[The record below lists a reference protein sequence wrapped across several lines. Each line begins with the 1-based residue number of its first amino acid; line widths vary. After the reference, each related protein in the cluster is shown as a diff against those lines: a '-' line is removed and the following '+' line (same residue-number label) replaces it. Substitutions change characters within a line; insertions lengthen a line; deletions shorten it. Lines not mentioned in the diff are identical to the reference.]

1 MLATFVSPDASA
13 HPAAVLRRVGAQ
25 LGLTDRLRS
34 ATPSDK
40 STRRELILVTTGLVV
55 SVAIVLYRQLLDW
68 YGVPDPGD
76 PLFSMWRIGWVA
88 HQVVADPRHLF
99 DANIFYPEPRTLTYS
114 DSMLLPALASAPLV
128 WMGVPL
134 AVVYTLLLLS
144 TFVLSGIAT
153 YMLARA
159 LSLSPG
165 ASWIAA
171 LLFAFC
177 QYRFEHYSHLE
188 LQMTQWMPLTLLAAL
203 RLLST
208 GAPRYFVYLAL
219 AAAAQWYSSMYYGV
233 FLTIYA
239 GVFVLVLAAVWRP
252 GWARLI
258 AASSALACGLA
269 LALPLARI
277 YKSTEGD
284 RGIRDTHAVAHY
296 SAEPENYL
304 HPHSRSPYRN
314 WRVGKKVSE
323 RELFPH
329 FTPIVLAA
337 VGAWPPIGATRLA
350 LLISGL
356 VAFDGSLGF
365 NGRWYE
371 FAYNNVAPL
380 RSMRVPAR
388 FAVLVNLTLA
398 LLGGFGASRL
408 SGLASSVK
416 QRRAFWVLL
425 TVVFLAESAPSQKLF
440 TVWKRPPPLY
450 SSLGP
455 RSGAVLFEYPMSLEN
470 FQNFAYLYFSTW
482 HWTRTVNGY
491 SGFLPRSYRD
501 LEVSTENFPLKATVA
516 YLQSRGVTHV
526 AVHCGFWTDEAC
538 ALALKRVEADSRF
551 RLVTSTW
558 WEGKPARLYALLR

>member
-1 MLATFVSPDASA
+1 
-13 HPAAVLRRVGAQ
+13 
-25 LGLTDRLRS
+25 
-34 ATPSDK
+34 
-40 STRRELILVTTGLVV
+40 
-55 SVAIVLYRQLLDW
+55 
-68 YGVPDPGD
+68 
-76 PLFSMWRIGWVA
+76 MWRIGWVA
-88 HQVVADPRHLF
+88 HQIVADPRHLF
-99 DANIFYPEPRTLTYS
+99 DANTFYPETRTLTYS
-114 DSMLLPALASAPLV
+114 DSMLLPALVSAPLL

-134 AVVYTLLLLS
+134 AVAYTLLLLS

-252 GWARLI
+252 GWTRLI
-258 AASSALACGLA
+258 AASTALACGLA

-277 YKSTEGD
+277 YQSTEGD

-296 SAEPENYL
+296 SAEPVNYL
-304 HPHSRSPYRN
+304 HPHSRSPYRD

-337 VGAWPPIGATRLA
+337 AGAWPPIGATRLA
-350 LLISGL
+350 LLVSGL

-365 NGRWYE
+365 NGSWYE

-408 SGLASSVK
+408 DRSRFLSQTAARVLGAAHRCVS
-416 QRRAFWVLL
+416 RRVGS
-425 TVVFLAESAPSQKLF
+425 EP
-440 TVWKRPPPLY
+440 
-450 SSLGP
+450 
-455 RSGAVLFEYPMSLEN
+455 E
-470 FQNFAYLYFSTW
+470 
-482 HWTRTVNGY
+482 
-491 SGFLPRSYRD
+491 
-501 LEVSTENFPLKATVA
+501 
-516 YLQSRGVTHV
+516 
-526 AVHCGFWTDEAC
+526 AVH
-538 ALALKRVEADSRF
+538 RVEAAAASLLVARAGQRRSSLRVPDGPREFPELCIPVFLDVALDQRPSTATAAFFLAPTATSRC
-551 RLVTSTW
+551 RPRTSH
-558 WEGKPARLYALLR
+558 